1 MTLPNDTSMKTT
13 LIIKQQNNI
22 GNKNDININLNK

>member
-13 LIIKQQNNI
+13 LIIKQNNI
-22 GNKNDININLNK
+22 DNKNDTNIDLNK